1 MAATPAARRT
11 VRCCTLALLFTFP
24 NLRSEPMRR
33 KDSPQKLTRPGRLA
47 ARQRSFRSAQRY
59 ITTAFA
65 AQ

>member
-1 MAATPAARRT
+1 
-11 VRCCTLALLFTFP
+11 
-24 NLRSEPMRR
+24 MRR